1 MTKKTLIGCALA
13 LASMTALHSCYKE
26 DAQELY
32 QRQFT
37 TSVAMADLQDQ
48 ADRFNKRIGDL
59 QLTVNML
66 VNREPVS
73 KIIYAIENTDTVGA
87 YITLGKS
94 TIYVPFGRD
103 GKDGLNGKDHLYRLY
118 R

>member
-1 MTKKTLIGCALA
+1 MTKKSLVGCALA
-13 LASMTALHSCYKE
+13 LTSMLALHSCYKE

-37 TSVAMADLQDQ
+37 TSVAMADLQEQ

-66 VNREPVS
+66 VNRDPVS
-73 KIIYAIENTDTVGA
+73 KV
-87 YITLGKS
+87 LC
-94 TIYVPFGRD
+94 R
-103 GKDGLNGKDHLYRLY
+103 
-118 R
+118 